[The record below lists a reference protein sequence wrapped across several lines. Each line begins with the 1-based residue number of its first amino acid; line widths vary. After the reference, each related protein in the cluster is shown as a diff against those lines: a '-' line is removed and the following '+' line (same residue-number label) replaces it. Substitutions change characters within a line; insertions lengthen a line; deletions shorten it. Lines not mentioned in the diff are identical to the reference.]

1 MLRFPFFFPKANKS
15 PQNLSSPFPWE
26 ERLHLCWLP
35 ESKYNRYL
43 VEIPTCSVSRA
54 QTHTNTPSRRARPTH
69 PCSCDLTL
77 THIYSMPP
85 PAPRQYN
92 TDLVLWPHSDTVM
105 CIHPSPL
112 NLTYTRPY
120 TPHTASRRPCV
131 SCICKEPCAC
141 TLTYSHPLS
150 LQARPQG
157 PPPSLIHHAFRRSP
171 KTWCPDLTTIW
182 L

>member
-1 MLRFPFFFPKANKS
+1 MLLFPFFFTKQLKAPKTFLPHFHGKKDFTSAGC
-15 PQNLSSPFPWE
+15 LSLNTTGIWWKFP
-26 ERLHLCWLP
+26 P
-35 ESKYNRYL
+35 
-43 VEIPTCSVSRA
+43 VVSRA
-54 QTHTNTPSRRARPTH
+54 QTHRNTPSRTARPTH

-77 THIYSMPP
+77 THIYSPP
-85 PAPRQYN
+85 PPPRQYN

-112 NLTYTRPY
+112 NLTYTWPY

-171 KTWCPDLTTIW
+171 KTWCPDLTTLW